1 MSALDDQDPRAL
13 ANRLGP
19 ALFGLMRQFRR
30 HIHAGAGLP
39 PAQAAL
45 LGMIVRHPGIGVSAI
60 AAAEGSRPATVS
72 IKIKPLEAAGLI
84 ARTPDAADRR
94 RTGFAATEAG
104 QRMAREI
111 KRQWTAALAGRLAQ
125 LPPEG
130 RIAIAAAL
138 PYLDRIGDQDGDA
151 Q

>member
-1 MSALDDQDPRAL
+1 MSTDDQDPTAL

-45 LGMIVRHPGIGVSAI
+45 LGMIARHPGIGVSAI

-72 IKIKPLEAAGLI
+72 IKVKPLEAAGLVT
-84 ARTPDAADRR
+84 RTAPDPDDRR
-94 RTGFAATEAG
+94 RAGFAVTEAG
-104 QRMAREI
+104 QRMVREI
-111 KRQWTAALAGRLAQ
+111 KQQWTVALARRLAQ
-125 LPPEG
+125 LPPDG
-130 RIAIAAAL
+130 RAAIAAAL
-138 PYLDRIGDQDGDA
+138 PHLDRIGEQDGEA